1 MRGTGSKYRGGVGS
15 QRAEEDSLRVY
26 RTLFLSVSS
35 CVCVGKRY
43 RKCKAGKDF

>member
-26 RTLFLSVSS
+26 RTLFLYP
-35 CVCVGKRY
+35 CLAVCV
-43 RKCKAGKDF
+43 